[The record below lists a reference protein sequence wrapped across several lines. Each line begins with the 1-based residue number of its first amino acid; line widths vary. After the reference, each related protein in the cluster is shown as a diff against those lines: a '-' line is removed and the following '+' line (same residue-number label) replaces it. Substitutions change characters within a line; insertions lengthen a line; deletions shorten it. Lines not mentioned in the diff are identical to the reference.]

1 MTYPPSGQQPYGS
14 QYPEQPGQQG
24 YPQQGPYPPQPQQ
37 PYGYPPQGGAGYP
50 PPGYPP
56 QGYPQPPKKKRT
68 GLFIGLLVLVLIIAG
83 GIAAGVVLTVQGK
96 TPLAS
101 DEKKIEVAIHDFYDA
116 LGKDGFRAA
125 AAKACASD
133 RAEFDALSEEQKQAF
148 DASKVSVTIDR
159 IENIVITGDRAT
171 AHVVGH
177 LTLTLPGEAPDTDDS
192 TNEHLR
198 KEDGKWRVC
207 SAETDKY

>member
-1 MTYPPSGQQPYGS
+1 MTYPPSGQPPYGS
-14 QYPEQPGQQG
+14 QYPEQPGQHG
-24 YPQQGPYPPQPQQ
+24 YPQQGPYPPPQ
-37 PYGYPPQGGAGYP
+37 PYGYPPQGGMGYP

-56 QGYPQPPKKKRT
+56 QGYPPPPKKKRT

-101 DEKKIEVAIHDFYDA
+101 DEKKIEAAIHEFYDA

-133 RAEFDALSEEQKQAF
+133 RADFDSLSQEQKQAF
-148 DASKVSVTIDR
+148 DAAQVSVTINR
-159 IENIVITGDRAT
+159 IEDIVVTGDTAT
-171 AHVVGH
+171 AHIVGH
-177 LTLTLPGEAPDTDDS
+177 LTLTLPGETPNTDDS

-198 KEDGKWRVC
+198 KENGKWRVC
-207 SAETDKY
+207 SAETGKN